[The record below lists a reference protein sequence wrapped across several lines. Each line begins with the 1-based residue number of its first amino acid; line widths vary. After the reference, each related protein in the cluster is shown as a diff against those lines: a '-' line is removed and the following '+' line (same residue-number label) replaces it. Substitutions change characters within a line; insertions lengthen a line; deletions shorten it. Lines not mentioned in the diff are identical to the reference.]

1 MEIVKE
7 KAFKFDL
14 RQIKLDRFVE
24 LDQLFRITMVG
35 LLFAALLLVG
45 DPLGKDFYLFV
56 CHIAFLVTNS
66 GIILVQNLRPSIRER
81 QRIWS
86 VWLDIFFFGLFNV
99 FAGTAPSLFF
109 NILFLWNAFIIGWR
123 IGVRPGRWILALNL
137 AVFVSTDVISIL
149 MSPTDNIVINS
160 WPGIALSTIF
170 ILIIGSLL
178 ARVGDAE
185 RRIGE
190 REKLIAKIRLFVK
203 QGMGMN
209 VFCNFI
215 LRELIDALE
224 ARQAQIV
231 LFQSDGSYLRRRMN
245 LKDGEPKVRVDEL
258 SEDDVQKHIKAK
270 NVHLPLFFSKKGEVF
285 EGYQLNGG
293 AWESVFVDE
302 QYRDLGRG
310 LQRHT
315 IIAVPLASSSTLFGR
330 IVICASDNK
339 QFTFDDVT
347 FLRELLAVVVIFLDN
362 IRLTEQIAD
371 EAAMTER
378 RKIALD
384 LHDRVIQPYV
394 AVQIGIKGLRTKY
407 QTDGE
412 LSEKDFERLVG
423 ISRDGVDDLREIV
436 RQLKGADSA
445 GQAFVPAVER
455 FLKRF
460 SEATAMAVDFKHD
473 GIADG
478 LYGSF
483 STDLFQMIAEGLS
496 NVYRHSDSPV
506 IRVSIT
512 GDGKRVVLTIED
524 EGRLFE
530 DGEFFVPKS
539 LSERASLRGGLVRV
553 SQGTAGGVKVSIEL
567 PAPEILARKT
577 K

>member
-1 MEIVKE
+1 METLKR
-7 KAFKFDL
+7 KAFGLYL
-14 RQIKLDRFVE
+14 RQIQLDRFVE
-24 LDQLFRITMVG
+24 LDQLFRITLVG
-35 LLFAALLLVG
+35 FLFVALLILG
-45 DPLGKDFYLFV
+45 DPFVRERPLFLAHLGFF
-56 CHIAFLVTNS
+56 ATNL
-66 GIILVQNLRPSIRER
+66 GIILAQNIWPSLRAR
-81 QRIWS
+81 QRRWS
-86 VWLDIFFFGLFNV
+86 VWSDILFFSLLNLFAGYAHSFYFNV
-99 FAGTAPSLFF
+99 
-109 NILFLWNAFIIGWR
+109 LFLWIAFMIGWR
-123 IGVRPGRWILALNL
+123 IGLRRGRWMLALNL
-137 AVFVSTDVISIL
+137 LLFAVTDSISLLIA
-149 MSPTDNIVINS
+149 PTNDVLINS
-160 WPGIALSTIF
+160 WWGILIWTVLIF
-170 ILIIGSLL
+170 IVGGLF

-185 RRIGE
+185 RRDSE
-190 REKLIAKIRLFVK
+190 RERFISKIRVFIK
-203 QGMGMN
+203 QGMGIN
-209 VFCNFI
+209 VFSNFL
-215 LRELIDALE
+215 LRELIDVLE

-231 LFQSDGSYLRRRMN
+231 LFQRDGSYLRRRMH
-245 LKDGEPKVRVDEL
+245 LKNGEARVRVDEL
-258 SEDDVQKHIKAK
+258 SEDDVQRHIKAK
-270 NVHLPLFFSKKGEVF
+270 NVHLPLFFSKKGDAF
-285 EGYQLNGG
+285 TGFQLNGDT
-293 AWESVFVDE
+293 WESVFVDE

-310 LQRHT
+310 LERHT
-315 IIAVPLASSSTLFGR
+315 IIAVPLAGSSNLFGR
-330 IVICASDNK
+330 IIICASDRR
-339 QFTFDDVT
+339 QFTFEDVT
-347 FLRELLAVVVIFLDN
+347 FLQKLLAVVVIFLDN
-362 IRLTEQIAD
+362 MRLTEQIAE
-371 EAAMTER
+371 EAAITER

-407 QTDGE
+407 QSDRE

-455 FLKRF
+455 FLNRF
-460 SEATAMAVDFKHD
+460 SEATAIAVDFKHD

-506 IRVSIT
+506 IRVSIN

-524 EGRLFE
+524 EGRRFE

-567 PAPEILARKT
+567 PAPELFARTT